1 MAMKVRRRHVED
13 IGFQIAP
20 MIDITWILIIF
31 FMVTTQLVENDFDVP
46 VNLPIATAAVVPKD
60 MAGRVIVNVDA
71 TGNYYL
77 GNEQVD
83 LAGLTN
89 HLKRRMI
96 EYPPLK
102 VYLRAD
108 ANTAAMKTKEFY
120 RACAEAGAIEVVLGT
135 FSEPP

>member
-1 MAMKVRRRHVED
+1 MKVRRRHVED

-31 FMVTTQLVENDFDVP
+31 FMVTTQLVESDFDVA
-46 VNLPIATAAVVPKD
+46 VDLPLASAAVVPKD
-60 MAGRVIVNVDA
+60 MQGRVIVNVDA
-71 TGNYYL
+71 AGTYFL
-77 GNEQVD
+77 GNEPVD

-96 EYPPLK
+96 EFPPLK

-108 ANTAAMKTKEFY
+108 AKTPALKTKEFY

-135 FSEPP
+135 FNEPR

>member
-1 MAMKVRRRHVED
+1 MKVRRRHTED

-46 VNLPIATAAVVPKD
+46 VKLPIASAAVVPKD

-71 TGNYYL
+71 QGSYFI
-77 GNEQVD
+77 GNEKVD

-96 EYPPLK
+96 EFPPLK

-108 ANTAAMKTKEFY
+108 AQTAAMKTKEFY
-120 RACAEAGAIEVVLGT
+120 RACAEAGAVEIVLGT
-135 FSEPP
+135 FRESP

>member
-1 MAMKVRRRHVED
+1 MKVRRRHVED

-31 FMVTTQLVENDFDVP
+31 FMVTTQLVESEFDVD
-46 VNLPIATAAVVPKD
+46 VALPIASAAVVPKD
-60 MAGRVIVNVDA
+60 MQGRVIVNVDA
-71 TGNYYL
+71 GGNYYL

-89 HLKRRMI
+89 HLKRRFI
-96 EYPPLK
+96 DFPPLK

-135 FSEPP
+135 FNESR

>member
-1 MAMKVRRRHVED
+1 MMKVRRRHVED

-31 FMVTTQLVENDFDVP
+31 FMVTTQLVESEFDVDVSLP
-46 VNLPIATAAVVPKD
+46 VASAAVVPKD
-60 MAGRVIVNVDA
+60 MQGRVVVNVDA
-71 TGNYYL
+71 AGNYYL

-83 LAGLTN
+83 LSGLTN
-89 HLKRRMI
+89 HLKRRFI
-96 EYPPLK
+96 DFPPLK

-135 FSEPP
+135 FNEPP